1 MTVTDTLPA
10 GAAFVSASAS
20 QGTCI
25 GTAPVTCSLGS
36 LASGTTAT
44 VTVKVR
50 PSAAGTATSTA
61 SVTAAETDPVS
72 ANNTATATTAVT
84 AAADLAVTKTDS
96 PDPVKVGQVL
106 TYTIRVANNGPS
118 SATGVVLEDKLPK
131 NAGFGSATTTRAPAR

>member
-1 MTVTDTLPA
+1 M
-10 GAAFVSASAS
+10 
-20 QGTCI
+20 
-25 GTAPVTCSLGS
+25 
-36 LASGTTAT
+36 
-44 VTVKVR
+44 
-50 PSAAGTATSTA
+50 
-61 SVTAAETDPVS
+61 TAAETDPVS